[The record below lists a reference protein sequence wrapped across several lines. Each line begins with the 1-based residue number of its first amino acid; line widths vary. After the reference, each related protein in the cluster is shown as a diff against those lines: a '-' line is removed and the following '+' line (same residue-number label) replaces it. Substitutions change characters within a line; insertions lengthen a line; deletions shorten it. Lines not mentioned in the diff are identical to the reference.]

1 MITNQID
8 KMKIIYYNNF
18 ETILKETEWK
28 NRIIVSHLPIIRS
41 RENIMLEPS
50 GDLPRLSWTN
60 PSIVIIEESP
70 AYEIFMEC
78 LARSR
83 RIGCIVYINP
93 LKMEFEV
100 FNIINNLQND

>member
-1 MITNQID
+1 MIN
-8 KMKIIYYNNF
+8 KMKIIYYNDF
-18 ETILKETEWK
+18 PKLLKETEWK

-78 LARSR
+78 LAKR
-83 RIGCIVYINP
+83 CIVYINP

-100 FNIINNLQND
+100 FNIINQIQQWK